1 MIIRNGIM
9 TLKTINKIDQ
19 LNIRKRQNE
28 KEYLLELYHNKK
40 CEHSKFDFQ
49 SLLDKEM
56 EKLNEMSDVRRI
68 KVGGRRYKLKPLTLE
83 QKKVVTKNN
92 RRADDWL
99 FLSDSDSYMRIV
111 RKDSLEGNLK
121 IETIYK

>member
-1 MIIRNGIM
+1 MN
-9 TLKTINKIDQ
+9 
-19 LNIRKRQNE
+19 
-28 KEYLLELYHNKK
+28 
-40 CEHSKFDFQ
+40 
-49 SLLDKEM
+49 
-56 EKLNEMSDVRRI
+56 VRRI

-99 FLSDSDSYMRIV
+99 FLSDSDSCMRIV
-111 RKDSLEGNLK
+111 RKDTLEGNIK

>member
-1 MIIRNGIM
+1 M

-19 LNIRKRQNE
+19 LNSRKRQSE

-56 EKLNEMSDVRRI
+56 EKLDEC
-68 KVGGRRYKLKPLTLE
+68 
-83 QKKVVTKNN
+83 
-92 RRADDWL
+92 
-99 FLSDSDSYMRIV
+99 
-111 RKDSLEGNLK
+111 
-121 IETIYK
+121 